1 MSNLKV
7 AVLEQ
12 EKKGNVQC
20 SRCFPHGVDQKNNRQ
35 SKVQRSWK
43 EQRKKQ
49 YKKIIQSQ
57 LINKPEIIKNQ
68 TKRQKIKKLN

>member
-1 MSNLKV
+1 MNMKSRIVKNWKEFPFPVKMSNLKV

-49 YKKIIQSQ
+49 YKI
-57 LINKPEIIKNQ
+57 L
-68 TKRQKIKKLN
+68 R

>member
-1 MSNLKV
+1 MNMKSRIVKNWKEFSFPVKMSNLRV

-43 EQRKKQ
+43 EQRKTK
-49 YKKIIQSQ
+49 YKILS
-57 LINKPEIIKNQ
+57 
-68 TKRQKIKKLN
+68 

>member
-1 MSNLKV
+1 MKSRIVKNWKEFPFPVKMSNLKV

-49 YKKIIQSQ
+49 YKI
-57 LINKPEIIKNQ
+57 L
-68 TKRQKIKKLN
+68 R